1 MQDNI
6 LFYLVFLSQ
15 LILVSYYLPSKIL
28 ARMRQVITNYPPS
41 EYPKLYPQAVGDY
54 QQSHRRYQRFNHFV
68 LAVGICLIAGDAWR
82 SYAYGGS
89 VPEVL
94 PVMFGMIQ
102 FIPMMWLELSEFGQ
116 FKLMRKVNANTK
128 RTAELNRRRLFDH
141 VSPVLVFAVVGLFFA
156 TIALDLYWNDFKLH
170 WGGDVLTRAITL
182 TVCNVL
188 FMLIVRFN
196 LHGKKLNPHQSY
208 EDRSRQIES
217 VSRTLAYMSLVM
229 SLFFIYKAAGDVY
242 DLKAYENVIM
252 SAYFQIIALISIGNI
267 IWGQPLE
274 SLNFEV
280 YKADVSVKDSPQHNS
295 PQHDS
300 PQHDSPQNDSPQN
313 DSPQHK
319 SQEK

>member
-15 LILVSYYLPSKIL
+15 LMLVSYYLPSKIL
-28 ARMRQVITNYPPS
+28 ARMRHVITHYPPS

-54 QQSHRRYQRFNHFV
+54 KKSHQRYQRFNHFV
-68 LAVGICLIAGDAWR
+68 LAVGIGLIVADAWR
-82 SYAYGGS
+82 SHTYGGS

-128 RTAELNRRRLFDH
+128 RKAELSRRRLFDH
-141 VSPVLVFAVVGLFFA
+141 VSPALVFSVVGLFFA
-156 TIALDLYWNDFKLH
+156 TIALDLYWNDFKLQ
-170 WGGDVLTRAITL
+170 WGGDVLIRAITL
-182 TVCNVL
+182 SVCNVL

-217 VSRTLAYMSLVM
+217 VSRTLAYLSLVM
-229 SLFFIYKAAGDVY
+229 SLFFIYTAAGDVY
-242 DLKAYENVIM
+242 DLNAYQHVMM
-252 SAYFQIIALISIGNI
+252 SIYFQIVAVISIGNI

-280 YKADVSVKDSPQHNS
+280 YKADVAVEHPSQEHSPQ
-295 PQHDS
+295 D
-300 PQHDSPQNDSPQN
+300 
-313 DSPQHK
+313 K
-319 SQEK
+319 S